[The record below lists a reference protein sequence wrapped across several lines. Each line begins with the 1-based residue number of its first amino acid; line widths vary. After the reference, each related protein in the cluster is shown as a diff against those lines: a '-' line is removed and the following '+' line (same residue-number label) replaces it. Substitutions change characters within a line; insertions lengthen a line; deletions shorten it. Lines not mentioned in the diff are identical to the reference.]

1 MRNGTASGGRASLA
15 VAAALAFF
23 LAVAGAGSATAQD
36 RGGAGG
42 GSGAYVGVFAGWG
55 ALDVRLLDE
64 DGFTAADSRPGR
76 TFDYDDA
83 AYPVGVVA
91 GWEFVPR
98 RTAIRV
104 ELDGFVGGL
113 PGAARQVDPVGL
125 DETAASELRWAA
137 TARVGARRSLG
148 RAAAFLSGGV
158 AVAGISASFTDLDLG
173 PDGRMAV
180 DRDDSFAGRSTR
192 VGWVAGAGL
201 EMPLGDV
208 WMLRFEAMRMDFG
221 EAVDEAPNVTG
232 VNAGVCGPS
241 GLPSP
246 CEYRIDHRFDLA
258 RLVVVRRLGR

>member
-1 MRNGTASGGRASLA
+1 MRNGTASGGRPSLP
-15 VAAALAFF
+15 VVAALAFF
-23 LAVAGAGSATAQD
+23 AAVAGAGSATAQD
-36 RGGAGG
+36 RGEASGRP
-42 GSGAYVGVFAGWG
+42 GAYVGVFAGWG

-64 DGFTAADSRPGR
+64 DGFTAADSSPGQ

-83 AYPVGVVA
+83 GSPVGVVA
-91 GWEFVPR
+91 GWEFIPR

-104 ELDGFVGGL
+104 ELDGLFGGL
-113 PGAARQVDPVGL
+113 PAAARQVDPVGR

-137 TARVGARRSLG
+137 TARVGVRRSLG
-148 RAAAFLSGGV
+148 HAGAFLSGGV
-158 AVAGISASFTDLDLG
+158 AAAGISASFTDLDLDS
-173 PDGRMAV
+173 DGRMYV

-201 EMPLGDV
+201 EVPLGDL
-208 WMLRFEAMRMDFG
+208 WTLRLEAMRMDFG
-221 EAVDEAPNVTG
+221 ESVDEAPNVMG
-232 VNAGVCGPS
+232 VNAGVCGPA

>member
-1 MRNGTASGGRASLA
+1 MRNGTASGGHASLA
-15 VAAALAFF
+15 VVAALAFF
-23 LAVAGAGSATAQD
+23 LAVAGAGSATAQGRD
-36 RGGAGG
+36 AADGRA
-42 GSGAYVGVFAGWG
+42 GAYVGAFAGWG
-55 ALDVRLLDE
+55 VLDVRLLDE
-64 DGFTAADSRPGR
+64 DGFTAADSSPGR

-83 AYPVGVVA
+83 GYPVGVVG
-91 GWEFVPR
+91 GWEFGPR

-104 ELDGFVGGL
+104 ELDGLFGGL
-113 PGAARQVDPVGL
+113 PEATRRVDPVGQ

-137 TARVGARRSLG
+137 TVRVGVRRSLG

-158 AVAGISASFTDLDLG
+158 AAGGISASFTDLDLS

-180 DRDDSFAGRSTR
+180 DPDDSFAGRSTR

-201 EMPLGDV
+201 EMPLGDA
-208 WMLRFEAMRMDFG
+208 WTLRFEAMRMDFG
-221 EAVDEAPNVTG
+221 ETVDEAPNAMG

>member
-1 MRNGTASGGRASLA
+1 MRRGAAPGSRGLLA
-15 VAAALAFF
+15 VWTLAFF
-23 LAVAGAGSATAQD
+23 AAVAGAGSATAQD
-36 RGGAGG
+36 RGAAGG

-64 DGFTAADSRPGR
+64 DGFTAADSSPGR

-83 AYPVGVVA
+83 GSPVGVVA

-104 ELDGFVGGL
+104 ELDGLFGGL
-113 PGAARQVDPVGL
+113 PAAARQVDPLGQ

-137 TARVGARRSLG
+137 TARVGVRRSLG

-158 AVAGISASFTDLDLG
+158 AAAGISASFTDLDLS
-173 PDGRMAV
+173 PDGRMRV

-201 EMPLGDV
+201 EMLLGEV
-208 WMLRFEAMRMDFG
+208 WTLRLEAMRMDFG
-221 EAVDEAPNVTG
+221 ETADEAPNVMG